1 MSFIPFPAGVLL
13 PFGGTTAPAGWLLCD
28 GAAVSRTT
36 YAALFAAIGTTY
48 GVGDGATT
56 FNVPNPAGRVLCAAS
71 GSHALGSITGAETH
85 TLAVTEMPAHG
96 HTVTD
101 PGHSHNIL
109 AGTSGTGGID
119 STAQNGTNLAASAPG
134 TQGPA
139 NATGITIQNNGSGGA
154 HNNMQPTIFF
164 TAIIKT

>member
-13 PFGGTTAPAGWLLCD
+13 PFGGSSAPSGWLFCD

-36 YAALFAAIGTTY
+36 YAALFTAIGTTY
-48 GVGDGATT
+48 GAGDGSTT
-56 FNVPNPAGRVLCAAS
+56 FNVPNPAGRVLCAVS
-71 GSHALGSITGAETH
+71 GSHALGSVTGAETH
-85 TLAVTEMPAHG
+85 TLSITEMPAHG

-109 AGTSGTGGID
+109 AGAAGTGGID
-119 STAQNGTNLAASAPG
+119 STAQNGTNLTAAPG
-134 TQGPA
+134 TQSRT
-139 NATGITIQNNGSGGA
+139 TGITIQNNGSGGA

-164 TAIIKT
+164 NAIIKT